1 MATFTKFYCLT
12 EDLAEGKHNLGSD
25 AIKIMLTNVAPN
37 VATHTVKTDITE
49 IAAGFGYSAG
59 GTAAAIASS
68 AQTLGVYK
76 LVIDDVTF
84 TASGGTMATFQY
96 AVLYNDTS
104 ATKPLIG
111 YYDKGSAISLT
122 DPDFT
127 LVDFSAATGVLTLT

>member
-12 EDLAEGKHNLGSD
+12 EDLAEGKHNLGAD
-25 AIKIMLTNVAPN
+25 TLKVMLTNVAPQP
-37 VATHTVKTDITE
+37 AADAVKTDITE
-49 IAAGFGYSAG
+49 IAAGAGYSAG
-59 GTAAAIASS
+59 GTTATIASS
-68 AQTLGVYK
+68 AQSLGVYK
-76 LVIDDVTF
+76 LVVDDVTF

-111 YYDKGSAISLT
+111 YYDKGSAIALV
-122 DPDFT
+122 DPDFC